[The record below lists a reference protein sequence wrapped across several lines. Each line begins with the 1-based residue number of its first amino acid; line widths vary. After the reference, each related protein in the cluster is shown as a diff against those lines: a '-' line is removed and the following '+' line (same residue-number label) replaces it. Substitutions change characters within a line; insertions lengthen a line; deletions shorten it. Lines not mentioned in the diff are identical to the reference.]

1 MRQRICPGQRDSHKV
16 RLFHRGTLPWTR
28 TGAILVVVV
37 TKRQWQHYLPQVY
50 LKGFATQTGEVWR
63 YDRDNGAL
71 KPLGTP
77 IIGAETDLYTIIT
90 GNELSQEIET
100 KWFSPLD
107 GTFGPIRR
115 KLESRQEPSAEELTH
130 LANFVAYLRV
140 RTPAMIRETETRF
153 RQTDTLLG
161 PDRNSIKYHAEHPD
175 HAAGDYTMTEE
186 QCESV
191 SPRRADNA
199 CRNDVLK
206 VLVKTG
212 MQLARVLLDL
222 EWTLLLAPDQ
232 RSFIIG
238 DNPFVIVPPEP
249 YDVDL
254 QGVGPMT
261 PGAAVF
267 VPLCSRL
274 CLRVTNSGNPVAG
287 FRQIDGAAV
296 RAINACIVLNSEQYL
311 FSPSDALL
319 KRLIADL
326 VAAPGKNLA
335 QVVLREASSV
345 SDESHSLVHWFT
357 KSKIG
362 PEWAGRVPMG

>member
-1 MRQRICPGQRDSHKV
+1 MSKS
-16 RLFHRGTLPWTR
+16 
-28 TGAILVVVV
+28 
-37 TKRQWQHYLPQVY
+37 QWQHYLPQVY
-50 LKGFATQTGEVWR
+50 LKGFATPTGEVWR

-77 IIGAETDLYTIIT
+77 IIGAEKDLYTIIT

-107 GTFGPIRR
+107 GKFGPIRR
-115 KLESRQEPSAEELTH
+115 KLEHRQEPSAEELAH

-161 PDRNSIKYHAEHPD
+161 PDRNSIKYHAEPPD
-175 HAAGDYTMTEE
+175 HAADTYVMADE
-186 QCESV
+186 QCDSV

-199 CRNDVLK
+199 RRNDVLK
-206 VLVKTG
+206 VLVETG
-212 MQLARVLLDL
+212 MQLARVLLYL
-222 EWTLLLAPDQ
+222 EWTLLLAPHE

-238 DNPFVIVPPEP
+238 DNPLLIVPPESH
-249 YDVDL
+249 DVDRE
-254 QGVGPMT
+254 GVGPMT

-267 VPLCSRL
+267 VPLSSRL
-274 CLRVTNSGNPVAG
+274 CLRITNSGNPVAG
-287 FRQIDGAAV
+287 SRQIDGAAV
-296 RAINACIVLNSEQYL
+296 RAINACLVLNSEQYL
-311 FSPSDALL
+311 FSPSEVLL
-319 KRLIADL
+319 RRLVADL
-326 VAAPGKNLA
+326 VAAPGRNLA
-335 QVVLREASSV
+335 HVVLREASSV

-362 PEWAGRVPMG
+362 PEWARRVPLD

>member
-1 MRQRICPGQRDSHKV
+1 VASRN
-16 RLFHRGTLPWTR
+16 
-28 TGAILVVVV
+28 
-37 TKRQWQHYLPQVY
+37 QWQHYLPQVY
-50 LKGFATQTGEVWR
+50 LKGFATPTGEVWR

-77 IIGAETDLYTIIT
+77 IIGAEKDLYTIIT

-107 GTFGPIRR
+107 GKFGPIRR
-115 KLESRQEPSAEELTH
+115 KLESRQEPSTEELTH

-140 RTPAMIRETETRF
+140 RTPAVIRETETRF
-153 RQTDTLLG
+153 RQSDTLLG
-161 PDRNSIKYHAEHPD
+161 PDRNSIKYHAERPD
-175 HAAGDYTMTEE
+175 HAADTYIVADE
-186 QCESV
+186 QCDSV
-191 SPRRADNA
+191 SPRRADKA

-206 VLVKTG
+206 ILVKTG

-222 EWTLLLAPDQ
+222 EWTLLLAPHQ

-238 DNPFVIVPPEP
+238 DNPFVIVPPKS

-254 QGVGPMT
+254 EGVGPMT

-267 VPLCSRL
+267 VPLSSHL
-274 CLRVTNSGNPVAG
+274 CLRVTNSGNPAAG
-287 FRQIDGAAV
+287 SRQIDGAAV
-296 RAINACIVLNSEQYL
+296 RAINACLLLNSEQYL
-311 FSPSDALL
+311 FSSSDALL
-319 KRLIADL
+319 KRLVADL
-326 VAAPGKNLA
+326 IAAPGKNLA

-345 SDESHSLVHWFT
+345 SDESHRLVHWFT

-362 PEWAGRVPMG
+362 PEWAGRVPMD